1 MRLSP
6 NSITSERLVKFR
18 QQIPKISC

>member
-1 MRLSP
+1 MRSFLNQSGE
-6 NSITSERLVKFR
+6 SLAKFR